1 MFFKL
6 YNKITGLWYVKGLGF
21 VGKGEEASLVDSQM
35 KMAICYTFDNVV
47 FITIHKY

>member
-21 VGKGEEASLVDSQM
+21 VGKGEEASLVDSQE
-35 KMAICYTFDNVV
+35 KIAICYTFENVAW
-47 FITIHKY
+47 FKL